1 MTLFQKLKRIYTS
14 LAFRIILI
22 LLVVMLGLGYLF
34 STGIVLAIQG
44 VSNAQ
49 DGIREE
55 RVVSEKIS
63 NQIFRI
69 ENALRIASLVVQGR
83 ELSLAQQRSFIDSL
97 KVKSNLN
104 DVYILP
110 SKNLPIELV
119 DCRRLIEEGKLMA
132 WSQAYMKS
140 IQGNKSRPTIT
151 CMVPLINFQKK
162 VYAILC
168 SDYQFSS
175 GQEKIC

>member
-63 NQIFRI
+63 NQIFRV

-110 SKNLPIELV
+110 SKKISQP
-119 DCRRLIEEGKLMA
+119 EGA
-132 WSQAYMKS
+132 
-140 IQGNKSRPTIT
+140 G
-151 CMVPLINFQKK
+151 
-162 VYAILC
+162 
-168 SDYQFSS
+168 
-175 GQEKIC
+175 